1 MIIKFNILIEKKLIF
16 ESVYQRIEQ
25 LKHDVKRNPNK
36 DNVDFLNQIEKE
48 LAILWKEYDVVCN
61 DILFEDKI
69 SSFLNKINMKIEKI
83 NMDIYIS
90 KYHLAS

>member
-1 MIIKFNILIEKKLIF
+1 MIEKKLIF